1 MRRVIGVKEKNMNV
15 CTHCG
20 CEFDGTGWW
29 VEYASDNEN
38 DDPFDLLKTVC
49 DECAEKAKKEIT
61 THEN

>member
-1 MRRVIGVKEKNMNV
+1 MRV
-15 CTHCG
+15 CARCE
-20 CEFDGTGWW
+20 CEFDTPGWW

-38 DDPFDLLKTVC
+38 DDPFDLLQIEC